1 MAVIIGS
8 ARQDEHGKAY
18 GGQAG
23 NQSGKEVSTQ
33 NWYLHSKGWRVLRA
47 KDAGVGQRLAI
58 AMRAA
63 CDNKNIGYNQW
74 RRNTLYDAAAMC
86 GFDISRV
93 NTPVETDCS
102 ALVRTCIAY
111 AAGITTLPSS
121 LRTGNMCSLI
131 LATGAFEEL
140 SGKEYTTKSDYL
152 KAGDILCTKS
162 SGHTVIVLTDGA
174 KASEKVYP
182 TLRKGDKGADVANLQ
197 RLLMQAGYAL
207 PKYGADGDFGNECL
221 TAVKAFQRD
230 NKLTVDGIVGA
241 KTWEALL
248 NGKASKSIYKIVID
262 GLSEEQKNK
271 VKKYLDNEKI
281 TAVVREV

>member
-8 ARQDEHGKAY
+8 ARQDENGKAY

-23 NQSGKEVSTQ
+23 NQSGREISTQ

-47 KDAGVGQRLAI
+47 KDTGVGQRLAI

-63 CDNKNIGYNQW
+63 CENKNIGYNQW
-74 RRNTLYDAAAMC
+74 RRNTLYDAAAIW
-86 GFDISRV
+86 GFDIARV
-93 NTPVETDCS
+93 NTPVDTDCS

-111 AAGITTLPSS
+111 AAGITNLPSS

-140 SGKEYTTKSDYL
+140 SGKEYTTKPDYL
-152 KAGDILCTKS
+152 KAGDILCTKT

-174 KASEKVYP
+174 KAGEKIYP

-207 PKYGADGDFGNECL
+207 PKYGADGDFGDECL
-221 TAVKAFQRD
+221 NAVKAFQKD
-230 NKLTVDGIVGA
+230 KSLTVDGIVGA
-241 KTWEALL
+241 KTWKALL
-248 NGKASKSIYKIVID
+248 AVPTREKRYKIIIN

-271 VKKYLDNEKI
+271 VKNYLANAQI
-281 TAVVREV
+281 TAVVQEV

>member
-8 ARQDEHGKAY
+8 ARQDENGKAY

-23 NQSGKEVSTQ
+23 NQSGREISTQ
-33 NWYLHSKGWRVLRA
+33 NWYLHKKGWRVLRA

-63 CDNKNIGYNQW
+63 CNNKNIGYNQW
-74 RRNTLYDAAAMC
+74 RRNTLYDAAAVW

-93 NTPVETDCS
+93 NTPVDTDCS

-140 SGKEYTTKSDYL
+140 SGKEYTTKPDYL
-152 KAGDILCTKS
+152 KAGDILCTKT

-174 KASEKVYP
+174 KAGEKVYP
-182 TLRKGDKGADVANLQ
+182 TLRKGDKGADVANVQ

-207 PKYGADGDFGNECL
+207 PKYGADGDFGDECL

-241 KTWEALL
+241 KTWAALL
-248 NGKASKSIYKIVID
+248 AVPIEKRYRIIINDVNEAVKNKIVD
-262 GLSEEQKNK
+262 
-271 VKKYLDNEKI
+271 YLANAQI
-281 TAVVREV
+281 TAVVQEV

>member
-8 ARQDEHGKAY
+8 ARQDENGKAY

-23 NQSGKEVSTQ
+23 NQSGREISTQ

-47 KDAGVGQRLAI
+47 KDSGVGQRLAI

-63 CDNKNIGYNQW
+63 CENKNIGYNQW
-74 RRNTLYDAAAMC
+74 RRNTLYDAAAVW

-93 NTPVETDCS
+93 NTPVDTDCS

-140 SGKEYTTKSDYL
+140 SGKEYTTKPDYL
-152 KAGDILCTKS
+152 KAGDILCTKT

-174 KASEKVYP
+174 KAGEKVYP
-182 TLRKGDKGADVANLQ
+182 TLRKGDKGADVANVQ
-197 RLLMQAGYAL
+197 KLLMQAGYAL
-207 PKYGADGDFGNECL
+207 PKFGADGDFGDECL
-221 TAVKAFQRD
+221 SAVKAFQRD
-230 NKLTVDGIVGA
+230 KKLTVDGIVGA

-248 NGKASKSIYKIVID
+248 NGKNIARSYKIIID

>member
-8 ARQDEHGKAY
+8 ARQDENGKAY

-23 NQSGKEVSTQ
+23 NQSGREVSTQ

-74 RRNTLYDAAAMC
+74 RRNTLYDAAAVW

-93 NTPVETDCS
+93 NTPVDTDCS

-121 LRTGNMCSLI
+121 LRTGNMCGLI
-131 LATGAFEEL
+131 LATGQFEEL
-140 SGKEYTTKSDYL
+140 SGKEYTTKPDYL
-152 KAGDILCTKS
+152 KAGDILCTKT
-162 SGHTVIVLTDGA
+162 SGHTVIVLTDGP
-174 KASEKVYP
+174 KAGEKVYP
-182 TLRKGDKGADVANLQ
+182 TLRKGDKGKDVANLQ
-197 RLLMQAGYAL
+197 KLLMQAGYSL
-207 PKYGADGDFGNECL
+207 PKFGADGDFGDECL
-221 TAVKAFQRD
+221 SAVKAFQK
-230 NKLTVDGIVGA
+230 NKKLIVDGIVGA

-248 NGKASKSIYKIVID
+248 NGKNIARSYKIIINDVN
-262 GLSEEQKNK
+262 EAAKNK
-271 VKKYLDNEKI
+271 IMEYLDNAQI
-281 TAVVREV
+281 TAVVQEG

>member
-8 ARQDEHGKAY
+8 ARQDENGKAY

-23 NQSGKEVSTQ
+23 NQSGREISTQ

-63 CDNKNIGYNQW
+63 CNNKNIGYNQW
-74 RRNTLYDAAAMC
+74 RRNTLYDAAAVW
-86 GFDISRV
+86 GFDIARV

-131 LATGAFEEL
+131 LATGQFEEL
-140 SGKEYTTKSDYL
+140 SGKEYTTKPDYL
-152 KAGDILCTKS
+152 KAGDILCTKT

-174 KASEKVYP
+174 KAGEKVYP
-182 TLRKGDKGADVANLQ
+182 TLRKGDKGKDVAKLQ
-197 RLLMQAGYAL
+197 KLLMQAGYAL
-207 PKYGADGDFGNECL
+207 PKYGADGDFGDECL
-221 TAVKAFQRD
+221 SAVKAFQKD
-230 NKLTVDGIVGA
+230 KKLTVDGIVGA
-241 KTWEALL
+241 KTWAALL
-248 NGKASKSIYKIVID
+248 AVPTLEKRYKIIID
-262 GLSEEQKNK
+262 NVNEATKNK
-271 VKKYLDNEKI
+271 IVEYLDNAQI
-281 TAVVREV
+281 TAVVQEV

>member
-23 NQSGKEVSTQ
+23 NQSGREVSTQ

-74 RRNTLYDAAAMC
+74 RRNTLYDAAAIW
-86 GFDISRV
+86 GFDIARV
-93 NTPVETDCS
+93 NTPVDTDCS

-111 AAGITTLPSS
+111 AAGITNLPSS

-131 LATGAFEEL
+131 LATGQFEEL
-140 SGKEYTTKSDYL
+140 SGKEYTTKPDYL
-152 KAGDILCTKS
+152 KAGDILCTKT

-174 KASEKVYP
+174 KAGEKIHP

-197 RLLMQAGYAL
+197 KLLMQAGYAL
-207 PKYGADGDFGNECL
+207 PKYGADGDFGDECL
-221 TAVKAFQRD
+221 SAVKAFQKD
-230 NKLTVDGIVGA
+230 KKLTVDGIVGA
-241 KTWEALL
+241 KTWAALL
-248 NGKASKSIYKIVID
+248 AVPTHEKRYKIIINDVN
-262 GLSEEQKNK
+262 ETVKNK
-271 VKKYLDNEKI
+271 IVEYLDNAQI
-281 TAVVREV
+281 TGVVQEV

>member
-23 NQSGKEVSTQ
+23 NQSGREISTQ
-33 NWYLHSKGWRVLRA
+33 KWYLHSKGWRVLRA
-47 KDAGVGQRLAI
+47 KDAGVGQRLAF

-63 CDNKNIGYNQW
+63 CNNKNIGYNQW
-74 RRNTLYDAAAMC
+74 RRNTLYDAAAIW

-121 LRTGNMCSLI
+121 LRTGNMCGLI
-131 LATGAFEEL
+131 LATGQFEEL
-140 SGKEYTTKSDYL
+140 SGKEYTTKPDYL
-152 KAGDILCTKS
+152 KAGDILCTKT

-174 KASEKVYP
+174 KAGEKVYP

-197 RLLMQAGYAL
+197 QLLMKAGYAL
-207 PKYGADGDFGNECL
+207 PKYGADGDFGDECL
-221 TAVKAFQRD
+221 NAVKAFQKD
-230 NKLTVDGIVGA
+230 KKLTVDGIVGA
-241 KTWEALL
+241 KTWAALL
-248 NGKASKSIYKIVID
+248 AVPTLEKRYKIIINDVN
-262 GLSEEQKNK
+262 EAVKNK
-271 VKKYLDNEKI
+271 IVEYLANAQI
-281 TAVVREV
+281 TADIQEV

>member
-8 ARQDEHGKAY
+8 ARQDENGKAY

-23 NQSGKEVSTQ
+23 NQSGKEISTQ

-47 KDAGVGQRLAI
+47 KDAGVGHRLAI

-63 CDNKNIGYNQW
+63 CENKNIGYNQW
-74 RRNTLYDAAAMC
+74 RRNTLYDAAAVW

-121 LRTGNMCSLI
+121 LRTGNMCGLI
-131 LATGAFEEL
+131 LATGQFEEL
-140 SGKEYTTKSDYL
+140 SGKEYTTKPDYL
-152 KAGDILCTKS
+152 KAGDILCTKT

-174 KASEKVYP
+174 KAGEKVYP
-182 TLRKGDKGADVANLQ
+182 TLRKGDKGKDVANLQ
-197 RLLMQAGYAL
+197 KLLMKAGYAL
-207 PKYGADGDFGNECL
+207 PKYGADGDFGDECL
-221 TAVKAFQRD
+221 NAVKAFQKD
-230 NKLTVDGIVGA
+230 KKLTVDGIVGA
-241 KTWEALL
+241 KTWAALL
-248 NGKASKSIYKIVID
+248 AVPTLEKRYKIIINDVN
-262 GLSEEQKNK
+262 EAVKNK
-271 VKKYLDNEKI
+271 IVEYLANAQI
-281 TAVVREV
+281 TAVVQEV

>member
-8 ARQDEHGKAY
+8 ARQDENGKAY

-23 NQSGKEVSTQ
+23 NQSGREISTQ

-74 RRNTLYDAAAMC
+74 RRNTLYDAAAVW
-86 GFDISRV
+86 GFDIARV

-131 LATGAFEEL
+131 LATGQFEEL
-140 SGKEYTTKSDYL
+140 SGKEYTTKPDYL
-152 KAGDILCTKS
+152 KAGDILCTKT

-174 KASEKVYP
+174 KAGEKVYP
-182 TLRKGDKGADVANLQ
+182 TLRKGDKGADVANVQ
-197 RLLMQAGYAL
+197 KLLMQAGYAL
-207 PKYGADGDFGNECL
+207 PKYGADGDFGDECL
-221 TAVKAFQRD
+221 NAVKAFQRD

-248 NGKASKSIYKIVID
+248 NGKNIARSYKIIID

-271 VKKYLDNEKI
+271 VKRYLDNEKI
-281 TAVVREV
+281 TAVVQEV

>member
-23 NQSGKEVSTQ
+23 NQSGREISTQ

-63 CDNKNIGYNQW
+63 CENKNIGYNQW
-74 RRNTLYDAAAMC
+74 RRNTLYDAAAVW
-86 GFDISRV
+86 GFDIARV

-140 SGKEYTTKSDYL
+140 SGKEYTTKPDYL
-152 KAGDILCTKS
+152 KAGDILCTKT

-174 KASEKVYP
+174 KAGEKVYP
-182 TLRKGDKGADVANLQ
+182 TLRKGDKGADVANVQ
-197 RLLMQAGYAL
+197 KLLMQAGYTL
-207 PKYGADGDFGNECL
+207 PKYGADGDFGDECL
-221 TAVKAFQRD
+221 SAVKAFQRD

-241 KTWEALL
+241 KTWAALL
-248 NGKASKSIYKIVID
+248 AVPTLDKRYKIIINDVH
-262 GLSEEQKNK
+262 ETVKNK
-271 VKKYLDNEKI
+271 IVEYLDNAQI
-281 TAVVREV
+281 IAVVHEG

>member
-23 NQSGKEVSTQ
+23 NQSGREISTQ

-47 KDAGVGQRLAI
+47 KDSGVGQRLAI

-63 CDNKNIGYNQW
+63 CNNKNIGYNQW
-74 RRNTLYDAAAMC
+74 RRNTLYDAAAIW
-86 GFDISRV
+86 GFDIARV
-93 NTPVETDCS
+93 NTPVDTDCS

-121 LRTGNMCSLI
+121 LRTGNMCGLI
-131 LATGAFEEL
+131 LATGQFEEL
-140 SGKEYTTKSDYL
+140 SGKEYTTKPDYL
-152 KAGDILCTKS
+152 KAGDILCTKT

-174 KASEKVYP
+174 RAGEKVYP
-182 TLRKGDKGADVANLQ
+182 TLRKGDKGADVANVQ

-207 PKYGADGDFGNECL
+207 PKFGADGDFGDECL
-221 TAVKAFQRD
+221 SAVKAFQRD
-230 NKLTVDGIVGA
+230 NKLSVDGIVGA
-241 KTWEALL
+241 KTWAALL
-248 NGKASKSIYKIVID
+248 AVPTLEKRYKIIINDVN
-262 GLSEEQKNK
+262 EAVKNK
-271 VKKYLDNEKI
+271 IVEYLANAQI
-281 TAVVREV
+281 TAVVQEV